1 MSAQYPQQTAPAME
15 GENAKRSRK
24 GRIGIG
30 IGLLVMGAVST
41 AATAF
46 LYSQIIP
53 DMELFSEEQQSIQVV
68 LAAVS
73 VLMLLA
79 LFGTGI
85 WNIAARRT
93 WAMAPLI
100 TAIVVSGA
108 SLIFAVINIVDSATT
123 TGRLP
128 SFWVVFVYIAIIGQA
143 IRLLRLDEPRLAPA
157 PAQGPQLW

>member
-1 MSAQYPQQTAPAME
+1 MSAQYPQQTAPATE

-24 GRIGIG
+24 GRTSIG

-41 AATAF
+41 FATVW

-53 DMELFSEEQQSIQVV
+53 DVELFNEEQQSVQAV

-93 WAMAPLI
+93 WTMAPLI

-128 SFWVVFVYIAIIGQA
+128 SFWVVLVYFALIVQA
-143 IRLLRLDEPRLAPA
+143 IRLLRLDEPRPAPV
-157 PAQGPQLW
+157 PAQGPQFW